1 MTDKAH
7 KAERARALLNDDLL
21 REVFDSIRERQ
32 IQAFT
37 DSAPQA
43 TETREEAHRRLWA
56 LNQIIGELEGFIA
69 DHTIHSKE
77 RSAP

>member
-1 MTDKAH
+1 MTDRAH

-21 REVFDSIRERQ
+21 QEVFAGIRERQ

-37 DSAPQA
+37 DSDPQA
-43 TETREEAHRRLWA
+43 TETRETAHRRLWA
-56 LNQIIGELEGFIA
+56 LNEIIGELEGFIGDEA
-69 DHTIHSKE
+69 IHNKE